1 MVRTRIAP
9 SPTGYFHIGTAR
21 TALFNFLY
29 ARQHK
34 GGEFLLRIEDTDRS
48 RSKKV
53 YEKDITDGLKWLGLT
68 ADGTLYR
75 QSERRKLYETYLGKL
90 KQKKAIYRKD
100 GATYFKV
107 ADYGTGNR
115 ISWNDLIRGEISFAL
130 KDLKDFV
137 IVRSDGTPL
146 FSFTSVVDDLQAK
159 ISHVIRGE
167 DMTSNTPLQLMIA
180 KVLGAKPPEY
190 GHLPL
195 ILAPDR
201 SKLSKRYGAVAVREY
216 ERMGIMPEA
225 LINYLALLGW
235 NPGDNEEFFT
245 LEQLIKKFKLERVQ
259 KGGAVFDIDK
269 LIHTNRLWIKRLSDK
284 QLARALKPYSKL
296 TLGSEL
302 MERVVHITRER
313 LGRLVEFDSAASFMS
328 AVDYE
333 PKLLV
338 FKSSTK
344 PQTIAGLTATLAKL
358 ESPTVDLKNPAAAM
372 AWLGKLVVHNK
383 LKNGDLFWPVR
394 VALSGLEAS
403 PGPHEL
409 IWALGKDE
417 SVKRLKTAIS
427 KLEAN

>member
-1 MVRTRIAP
+1 MIRTRIAP

-34 GGEFLLRIEDTDRS
+34 SGEFLLRIEDTDRA

-53 YEKDITDGLKWLGLT
+53 YEKDILAGLKWLGLT
-68 ADGTLYR
+68 PDGKPYR
-75 QSERRKLYETYLGKL
+75 QSERLKLYETYLGKL
-90 KQKKAIYRKD
+90 KQKKAIYEKN

-115 ISWNDLIRGEISFAL
+115 ISWNDLIRGEISFSL

-146 FSFTSVVDDLQAK
+146 FSFTSVVDDLETK
-159 ISHVIRGE
+159 VSHVIRGE

-180 KVLGAKPPEY
+180 KVLGVKAPEY

-201 SKLSKRYGAVAVREY
+201 SKLSKRHGAVAVREY
-216 ERMGIMPEA
+216 ERMGIVPEA
-225 LINYLALLGW
+225 LVNYLALLGW
-235 NPGDNEEFFT
+235 NPGGNEELFT
-245 LEQLIKKFKLERVQ
+245 LGELVKKFKLDRVQ
-259 KGGAVFDIDK
+259 KGGAIFDIDK
-269 LIHTNRLWIKRLSDK
+269 LIHINRLWIKRLSDK
-284 QLARALKPYSKL
+284 ELVRTLKPYSKL
-296 TLGSEL
+296 GLEPEL

-313 LGRLVEFDSAASFMS
+313 LGRLVEFDSAASF
-328 AVDYE
+328 ANVVDYE

-344 PQTIAGLTATLAKL
+344 AQTLTGLTVTLAKL
-358 ESPTVDLKNPAAAM
+358 QSPKVDLKNPGSTSELLA
-372 AWLGKLVVHNK
+372 KLVELNK
-383 LKNGDLFWPVR
+383 LNNGDLFWPVR
-394 VALSGLEAS
+394 VALSGSETS

-409 IWALGKDE
+409 MWALGKDE
-417 SVKRLKTAIS
+417 SITRIKKAIG
-427 KLEAN
+427 KLE